1 MYDPEL
7 KQRAI
12 EIAISGQ
19 KPVAQVA
26 RDLDIKPNTLYTW
39 VDKFKQANPNDFPKR
54 EPSQPVSLE
63 TENRRLQRELAQ
75 AKKDVEL
82 LKKAMVYFAAH
93 SK

>member
-1 MYDPEL
+1 MYDSEL

-12 EIAISGQ
+12 EMAISGQ

-39 VDKFKQANPNDFPKR
+39 VDKFKQANPNDFPKQA
-54 EPSQPVSLE
+54 STKPVNLE
-63 TENRRLQRELAQ
+63 TENRRLQRELIQ

-82 LKKAMVYFAAH
+82 LKKAAVYFAAH